1 MLDSVALARFKKLD
15 KLGEGTYGI
24 VFKAK
29 DIKTQEVGGCGDG

>member
-1 MLDSVALARFKKLD
+1 MKDTLCGKNNRYQKLD

-29 DIKTQEVGGCGDG
+29 DIISKQVFF